1 MVYIGVNKIP
11 YMAQKS
17 TLLVNSDVLS
27 WVINSSG
34 WDVEDLS
41 KQTNIN
47 SKSIQK
53 WKIKDAFISIKN
65 LEKLSRVIK
74 RPISIFL
81 LPTPPNETIL
91 IDYRKINA
99 EKLSKNTSN
108 VIRKARY
115 VQSNIKEML
124 ELRSENIQPNI
135 THRTL
140 QDNPEKV
147 ATIEKDI
154 HGVEFEKLKEGV
166 DINKHAK
173 QLYQNLKTKIESL
186 NIFVMEGNME
196 TNMSSGFVLVGN
208 YPSVILI
215 NSEHKPISQ
224 LFTLL
229 HEYAHVLLKKDGI
242 CMLNS
247 DVDNYS
253 TSHHL
258 LIEEWCNRFTKSIL
272 VSNIEFFE
280 TFEQIDTNKE
290 QTLVQQCINLN
301 GMAYIKLVSD
311 SKDRGLITAFDMAE
325 YLNLQVEYFND
336 LEKIVYNT
344 IC

>member
-1 MVYIGVNKIP
+1 
-11 YMAQKS
+11 MAQK
-17 TLLVNSDVLS
+17 TDMLINSDVLS

-41 KQTNIN
+41 KQTKIN
-47 SKSIQK
+47 SKSIQQ

-65 LEKLSRVIK
+65 LEKISKVIK
-74 RPISIFL
+74 RPISVFL
-81 LPTPPNETIL
+81 LPAPPSETVL
-91 IDYRKINA
+91 IDYRKTGA
-99 EKLSKNTSN
+99 EKLSKNTLN

-115 VQSNIKEML
+115 AQSNAKEML
-124 ELRSENIQPNI
+124 ELRSENLQPNI
-135 THRTL
+135 MHRTL

-147 ATIEKDI
+147 ARIEKDML
-154 HGVEFEKLKEGV
+154 GLESEKLKECADV
-166 DINKHAK
+166 NKYAK

-186 NIFVMEGNME
+186 NIFIMQDIME
-196 TNMSSGFVLVGN
+196 TNMSSGFALIGN

-215 NSEHKPISQ
+215 NSANNPISQ

-247 DVDNYS
+247 DNVDNCS
-253 TSHHL
+253 TSHNL

-272 VSNIEFFE
+272 IQNTNFLEIFKQV
-280 TFEQIDTNKE
+280 DTNEKTDE

-301 GMAYIKLVSD
+301 GMAYIRLVSD
-311 SKDRGLITAFDMAE
+311 SRDRGLITAFDMAE
-325 YLNLQVEYFND
+325 YLNLPVEHFND

-344 IC
+344 VC